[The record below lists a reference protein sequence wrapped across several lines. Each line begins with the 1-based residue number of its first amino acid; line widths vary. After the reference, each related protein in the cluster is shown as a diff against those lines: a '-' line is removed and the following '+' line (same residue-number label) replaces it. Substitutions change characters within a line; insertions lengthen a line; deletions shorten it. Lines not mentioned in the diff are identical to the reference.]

1 MKRPYIVALLTGLL
15 LLTACSTP
23 HKEVESLFVQADSLM
38 DERPD
43 SILHLLKA
51 LPATHKLSRRESAR
65 YALLLARATDKC
77 VQPLL
82 PCDSL
87 LDLALDYYGNN
98 KRERA
103 VALLYKGRLEV
114 EMAQS
119 KRAIGFFLE
128 GLDIIE
134 KFPEDIETKRHLLS
148 SLGNEYYDAKMYEK
162 AGKTYKELYEYC
174 FTYKDKAI
182 AFNGLGN
189 YYSITEKEDS
199 TIFYKKKAVDYAQ
212 ISRDSA
218 IIEMFAGS
226 LSREYCWNEK
236 YDSALHYARISL
248 QWLPQNKKKYMHYNN
263 IGSIFYYKDNLD
275 SAIYYM
281 NKCMEDSIYFKSKEK
296 AGILFDLANIKEEQ
310 KDYLATANLLYQFIE
325 IIESIYVNEQSTKI
339 QQLIHE
345 YDLKQK
351 VDQEQRRSKYILKNV
366 IGCFLIFCLA
376 IIVFFQ
382 HRINKRDKQK
392 LINEERLRQAQ
403 EKYCNLQHSINE
415 SQHIIT
421 LLQKKQSDFT
431 QETEMYKQEIA
442 ERETAIEKLKTE
454 KEELR
459 TWLFKQSN
467 IYKKVAKLA
476 EQKVATKKELAVL
489 TNNEQKK
496 LKEVVMEI
504 YADYISETQKLY
516 PSLTDDDLFY
526 LCLEK
531 AEFSNQT
538 ISLCFG
544 NTDTHALAQ
553 RKYRIKE
560 RMNRGK

>member
-23 HKEVESLFVQADSLM
+23 NKEVESLFVQADSLM

-98 KRERA
+98 ERERA

-114 EMAQS
+114 EMAQNE
-119 KRAIGFFLE
+119 RAIGFFLQ

-134 KFPEDIETKRHLLS
+134 KFPEEIETKRHLLS
-148 SLGNEYYDAKMYEK
+148 SLGNEYYDAKMYEE

-174 FTYKDKAI
+174 ITNKDKAI
-182 AFNGLGN
+182 ALNGIAS
-189 YYSITEKEDS
+189 YYNITNK
-199 TIFYKKKAVDYAQ
+199 V
-212 ISRDSA
+212 DSA
-218 IIEMFAGS
+218 LLSMHEAIEYALTTKDSNIIA
-226 LSREYCWNEK
+226 LSAHNLSNKYVAKEK
-236 YDSALHYARISL
+236 YDTALHYAKIALHWNSS
-248 QWLPQNKKKYMHYNN
+248 NKDINKNYLNIGEIFYREERFDSATYYYNKIIKDSIHYNLN
-263 IGSIFYYKDNLD
+263 DKAIVLLD
-275 SAIYYM
+275 LSY
-281 NKCMEDSIYFKSKEK
+281 
-296 AGILFDLANIKEEQ
+296 IKEEQ
-310 KDYLATANLLYQFIE
+310 EDYQTANELLYQFID
-325 IIESIYVNEQSTKI
+325 IADSIYFTEQSTKI

-345 YDLKQK
+345 YDIKQK
-351 VDQEQRRSKYILKNV
+351 VDIEQRKSKYLLKNV
-366 IGCFLIFCLA
+366 ISGFLIFFL
-376 IIVFFQ
+376 ITIVFFQ
-382 HRINKRDKQK
+382 YRIYKRDKQK
-392 LINEERLRQAQ
+392 TINEERLRQAQ
-403 EKYCNLQHSINE
+403 ERYANLQHSINE
-415 SQHIIT
+415 SQRIIT

-431 QETEMYKQEIA
+431 QETEMYKQEIT
-442 ERETAIEKLKTE
+442 ERETTIEKLKTE
-454 KEELR
+454 KEDLR

-467 IYKKVAKLA
+467 IYKKVTKLT
-476 EQKVATKKELAVL
+476 EQKVTNKKELAVL

-504 YADYISETQKLY
+504 YNDYILNTKAQY
-516 PSLTDDDLFY
+516 PLLTDEDLLC

-531 AEFSNQT
+531 AGFSNQT

>member
-15 LLTACSTP
+15 LLAACSTP

-51 LPATHKLSRRESAR
+51 LPATQKLSRRESAR

-87 LDLALDYYGNN
+87 LDLALDYYG
-98 KRERA
+98 KDERERA

-114 EMAQS
+114 EMDQS
-119 KRAIGFFLE
+119 KRAIGFFLQ

-134 KFPEDIETKRHLLS
+134 EFPEEIETKRHLLS
-148 SLGNEYYDAKMYEK
+148 SLGNEYYNAKLYEE

-174 FTYKDKAI
+174 ITNKDKAI
-182 AFNGLGN
+182 ALNSLAS
-189 YYSITEKEDS
+189 YYSSINKKDS
-199 TIFYKKKAVDYAQ
+199 TFTLQHQALNYAQ
-212 ISRDSA
+212 TTGDSTMIA
-218 IIEMFAGS
+218 MTALN
-226 LSREYCWNEK
+226 LSVEYSNKEVN
-236 YDSALHYARISL
+236 DTALYYARISL
-248 QWLPQNKKKYMHYNN
+248 QWLPENKKRNVYYRNL
-263 IGSIFYYKDNLD
+263 GDIFFDAEIID
-275 SAIYYM
+275 SATYYI
-281 NKCMEDSIYFKSKEK
+281 NKSLEDSINFNLNEK
-296 AGILFDLANIKEEQ
+296 AITLLKLSYIKEEQ
-310 KDYLATANLLYQFIE
+310 KDYQASTELLNQFIE
-325 IIESIYVNEQSTKI
+325 IADSIYFTEQSTKI

-351 VDQEQRRSKYILKNV
+351 VDQEQRRSKYMLKNV

-382 HRINKRDKQK
+382 RRINKRDKQK

-403 EKYCNLQHSINE
+403 ERYINLQHSINE
-415 SQHIIT
+415 SQHVIT

-459 TWLFKQSN
+459 TWLFRQSS

-476 EQKVATKKELAVL
+476 EQKVANRKELAVL
-489 TNNEQKK
+489 TNSDQKK
-496 LKEVVMEI
+496 LKEVVMDI

-516 PSLTDDDLFY
+516 PSLTDDDLLC

-531 AEFSNQT
+531 ADLSKQT

-560 RMNRGK
+560 RMNRDK